1 MSDSV
6 LVQESPPPGR
16 EYPAR
21 AGVTLGREGCDVV
34 LADPEVSRRHAALR
48 ESGKGIAIEDL
59 GSTNGTFVNEARIT
73 GTVAL
78 NDGDTIRLGDTV
90 LRLRVAAAA
99 ARPDAQPAAQQPAA
113 APPAEPAAA
122 APSDGRRGD
131 VPRPSASAIM
141 PAVPLPPPESA
152 PAFAREGGR
161 RRLRGSAARRM
172 GVTIYAFAVVLI
184 DFIALAIYFAA
195 R

>member
-1 MSDSV
+1 MSESV
-6 LVQESPPPGR
+6 LIQESPTPGR

-34 LADPEVSRRHAALR
+34 LTDPEVSRRHAALR
-48 ESGKGIAIEDL
+48 ESESGIAIEDL
-59 GSTNGTFVNEARIT
+59 GSTNGTFVNESRIT
-73 GTVAL
+73 GMVAL
-78 NDGDTIRLGDTV
+78 SDGDTIRLGDTV

-99 ARPDAQPAAQQPAA
+99 TRLGAQPAAQEPAPAA
-113 APPAEPAAA
+113 PAEPAPA
-122 APSDGRRGD
+122 APADGRRGD

-152 PAFAREGGR
+152 PAFATEGGR
-161 RRLRGSAARRM
+161 RPVRGSAARRM